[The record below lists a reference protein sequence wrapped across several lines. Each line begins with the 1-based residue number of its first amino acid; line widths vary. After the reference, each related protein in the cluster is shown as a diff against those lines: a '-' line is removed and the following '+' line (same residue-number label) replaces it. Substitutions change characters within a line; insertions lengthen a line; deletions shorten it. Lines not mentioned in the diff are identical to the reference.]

1 MKYYLP
7 LFLLSS
13 IIAPLSA
20 QESGTS
26 NDEEKVTKDEDARF
40 RIPLGAVI
48 SDVTLPYYDK
58 NRRQVSLLTAVEM
71 TVKAADPLEE
81 PDEDPDKV
89 RRLQGK
95 DLKLWL
101 FDKKGEIRS
110 TTTIPKAE
118 YNVGTEQLQAF
129 GTLLMRGVGDS
140 FAARADGG
148 IFSLETGR
156 ALLLGPATTIF
167 ERPQK
172 KKKEPKTAMNLRP
185 ILPLTAAI
193 QLLTAAPPLEI
204 PAEELAEFERL
215 VAPRLIPNFDG
226 HETFNEANQ
235 LNEAV
240 AKRLAEYLTSVGRVE
255 LLTQIKTPPATPVEK
270 DIFEKIFEVGPN
282 QIRIDCDNGIY
293 VDGTN
298 YEIVYLGNIKL
309 VGQGVTMTCK
319 KDLKVIFDPPP
330 EKTEEKKTDKKP
342 EGNTEKNDGKVE
354 EKKGD
359 QPEKKKEDDDPLGGF
374 GGFGALKQFTA
385 SGSIRLSGVS
395 KGKKFHLGGDR
406 ALYQTSGEGQD
417 EVATIILRGDK
428 LAFIHEAAVVNGKK
442 DGADLKLYS
451 ITKDAWAKVTINK
464 GTGKKNDL
472 TIQFGHDRAWTT
484 VIETPA
490 KK

>member
-1 MKYYLP
+1 MRSCLP
-7 LFLLSS
+7 LFLLTSLLC
-13 IIAPLSA
+13 PLSA
-20 QESGTS
+20 QNPGDSD
-26 NDEEKVTKDEDARF
+26 NKVTKDEDARF

-89 RRLQGK
+89 RRLQGT

-101 FDKKGEIRS
+101 FDKKGAIRS
-110 TTTIPKAE
+110 TTTIPQAE
-118 YNVGTEQLQAF
+118 YNVGTEQLEAF
-129 GTLLMRGVGDS
+129 GTLLMRGAGNS
-140 FAARADGG
+140 YAARANGG
-148 IFSLETGR
+148 IFSLETGK

-172 KKKEPKTAMNLRP
+172 EDKESKEPTTSMNLHP

-193 QLLTAAPPLEI
+193 QLLTAAPPMEI

-215 VAPRLIPNFDG
+215 VAPRLIPVPDG
-226 HETFNEANQ
+226 KETFDEADL

-240 AKRLAEYLTSVGRVE
+240 AKRLAEYLTSVGKID
-255 LLTQIKTPPATPVEK
+255 LLTQIKTPVATSGEK

-309 VGQGVTMTCK
+309 VGQGVTMSCK

-330 EKTEEKKTDKKP
+330 EEKKEGKKDKKAGEATEPKEEKKDDKS
-342 EGNTEKNDGKVE
+342 E
-354 EKKGD
+354 
-359 QPEKKKEDDDPLGGF
+359 KKEDDDPLGSF
-374 GGFGALKQFTA
+374 GGFGDLKQFTA
-385 SGSIRLSGVS
+385 SGDIRLSGVS
-395 KGKKFHLGGDR
+395 KGKKFYLGGDR
-406 ALYQTSGEGQD
+406 ALYQTSGEGKS
-417 EVATIILRGDK
+417 EVATITLRGDK

-451 ITKDAWAKVTINK
+451 INKDAWAKVTINK

-472 TIQFGHDRAWTT
+472 SIQFGSEKAWTT
-484 VIETPA
+484 VIETPS